1 MQLEGL
7 EGGGLRF
14 GCRDVRNCVFD
25 TDVPQVDV
33 SVVRDVYKVTV
44 LSFLEGV
51 PYLEIVT
58 VVTLNDDVLGAGF
71 PAIKVITLVESV
83 QVG

>member
-1 MQLEGL
+1 M
-7 EGGGLRF
+7 F
-14 GCRDVRNCVFD
+14 G

-33 SVVRDVYKVTV
+33 SAVRDVCKVTAE
-44 LSFLEGV
+44 SFLKGV
-51 PYLEIVT
+51 PYLEIVA
-58 VVTLNDDVLGAGF
+58 VVALNDDVLGAGF

>member
-14 GCRDVRNCVFD
+14 GCSYVRNCVFD

-33 SVVRDVYKVTV
+33 SAVLDVRKVTI
-44 LSFLEGV
+44 LSLLEGV